1 MKFKIQIVTVSD
13 DGQEENREIASLE
26 RDDLQPE
33 TLGLTLAESKAIL
46 KDIQEIVVERQATDF
61 LASQRRCPDCDQL
74 RHIKG
79 YHSLSMRTVFGKLKV
94 KSPRLY
100 HCDCRPQLTR
110 TFSPLTELLPEH
122 TTPELLF
129 LETKW
134 AALVSYG
141 LAAKLLEDVLPM
153 DEPLNAF
160 TIRQHV
166 FEVAERMENV
176 LGEEKV
182 SFIESC
188 QRDRNSLP
196 IPDGPLA
203 VGIDGGFIRAQHKE
217 GHFEVIVGKSI
228 LSFRREQEVE
238 EESSKCFAFV
248 QTFDTKPKRRLSELL
263 KSQGMQENQQIV
275 FLSDGG
281 EDVRNLQLYLSPEAE
296 HLLDWFHL
304 SMRLTVLNQ
313 TAKGLPIK
321 VGEGEE
327 EHELREDVLK
337 LIESSK
343 WYLWHGNVFQALKQL
358 EFIEMDMESAIF
370 QSRSE
375 TPRKLLQAVKEFHTY
390 IDRNR
395 AFIPNYGERYR
406 NGERISTGFVES
418 AVNQVMSKR
427 MAKKQQMQWS
437 RRGAHLLL
445 QVRTQVLN
453 EEWEETFRAWYP
465 GFRQQAQSAAA

>member
-1 MKFKIQIVTVSD
+1 MKFKIQVVTVSE
-13 DGQEENREIASLE
+13 DGQEESREIASLE

-61 LASQRRCPDCDQL
+61 LTSQRGCPDCRRARNL
-74 RHIKG
+74 KG
-79 YHSLSMRTVFGKLKV
+79 YHTLSMRTAFGKLEV

-100 HCDCRPQLTR
+100 HCDCRPQSTR
-110 TFSPLTELLPEH
+110 TFSPLAELLPQH
-122 TTPELLF
+122 TTPEMLF

-141 LAAKLLEDVLPM
+141 LTATLLEDVLPM

-166 FEVAERMENV
+166 FEIAERIENA

-188 QRDRNSLP
+188 QQDRNSLP
-196 IPDGPLA
+196 IPNGPLA
-203 VGIDGGFIRAQHKE
+203 VGIDGGFIRAQKKE

-248 QTFDTKPKRRLSELL
+248 QTFDTKPKRRLFELL

-281 EDVRNLQLYLSPEAE
+281 EDVRSLPLDLSPEAE
-296 HLLDWFHL
+296 HLLDWFHV
-304 SMRLTVLNQ
+304 SMKLTVLNQ
-313 TAKGLPIK
+313 SAKGLPVK

-327 EHELREDVLK
+327 EYDLRETVLK
-337 LIESSK
+337 LIESIK
-343 WYLWHGNVFQALKQL
+343 WYLWHGNLFQALKQL
-358 EFIEMDMESAIF
+358 ENLEMDLESASF
-370 QSRSE
+370 ESGSE
-375 TPRKLLQAVKEFHTY
+375 TTRKLLKAVQEFHTY
-390 IDRNR
+390 IKRNR

-418 AVNQVMSKR
+418 AVNQVVSKR
-427 MAKKQQMQWS
+427 MVKKQQMQWS

-445 QVRTQVLN
+445 QVRTRVLN
-453 EEWEETFRAWYP
+453 GEWEETFRAWYP